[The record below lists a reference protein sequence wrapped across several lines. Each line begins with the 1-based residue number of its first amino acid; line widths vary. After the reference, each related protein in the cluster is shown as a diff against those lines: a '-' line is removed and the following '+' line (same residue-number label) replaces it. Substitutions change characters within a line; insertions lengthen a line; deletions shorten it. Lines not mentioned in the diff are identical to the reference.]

1 MKVSKDFS
9 PEKAYADLDFESN
22 TFDQKNSKEPS
33 KLSLDESKL
42 VEVKGSKGEI
52 FAKKIEKN

>member
-9 PEKAYADLDFESN
+9 PEKAFADLDFESN

-42 VEVKGSKGEI
+42 IEVKGNQGEI
-52 FAKKIEKN
+52 IAKKI